1 MTVKTLSEFLCCHP
15 STIYRLIKHHSI
27 PAFQLGADWRFHKP
41 DIERWVRERT
51 LNCSDPAQGWSIISV
66 RGRGLPWAGRSNSPE
81 VGRCAPRPIRGPE
94 SSSGRLSRSGTGH
107 EL

>member
-15 STIYRLIKHHSI
+15 STIYRLIKHRSI

-51 LNCSDPAQGWSIISV
+51 LNCSEHFQ
-66 RGRGLPWAGRSNSPE
+66 NQ
-81 VGRCAPRPIRGPE
+81 
-94 SSSGRLSRSGTGH
+94 
-107 EL
+107 

>member
-1 MTVKTLSEFLCCHP
+1 MQNSKSQIRPALQRVTTDVPSRGEIMTVKTLSEFLCCHP

-51 LNCSDPAQGWSIISV
+51 LNCSDPAQG
-66 RGRGLPWAGRSNSPE
+66 
-81 VGRCAPRPIRGPE
+81 
-94 SSSGRLSRSGTGH
+94 
-107 EL
+107 